1 MRMLTK
7 ALFAAA
13 GSLVLAGAA
22 TAAGHPVQTVSS
34 DAKIVRV
41 MLPDGS
47 VQQVRYRGA
56 VPPTLVVVPVR
67 RVAPPISLIGDDMFA
82 PFAMFD
88 QIAAEMDRHMDVMLR
103 QAAAARGAAAAGG
116 ARTGAAPGLTLTSGG
131 QTAPAGLVSYSF
143 SSTSVGGSTCSRS
156 VQMVSQG
163 EGKAPLVTEKVEG
176 DCGAAPSVAPPAAP
190 PAPAAPAAAAPAK
203 PKIDHRDTI

>member
-7 ALFAAA
+7 GLLAAA
-13 GSLVLAGAA
+13 GSLALAGAA
-22 TAAGHPVQTVSS
+22 TAAGPPAQTASS
-34 DAKIVRV
+34 DARILRV

-47 VQQVRYRGA
+47 VQQIRYRGA

-67 RVAPPISLIGDDMFA
+67 RVAPPMSLIADDLFA

-103 QAAAARGAAAAGG
+103 QAAAARGAAGAGG
-116 ARTGAAPGLTLTSGG
+116 ARTGAAPGPTLTSGG

-143 SSTSVGGSTCSRS
+143 SSTSVGGSSCSRS

-176 DCGAAPSVAPPAAP
+176 NCDAAPSVAAPAAP
-190 PAPAAPAAAAPAK
+190 PAPAAAAPAK

>member
-7 ALFAAA
+7 ALLAAA
-13 GSLVLAGAA
+13 GSLALAGAA
-22 TAAGHPVQTVSS
+22 TAAGHPAQTAPS
-34 DAKIVRV
+34 DAKILRV

-56 VPPTLVVVPVR
+56 LPPTLVVVPVR
-67 RVAPPISLIGDDMFA
+67 RVAPPMSLIADDMFA

-88 QIAAEMDRHMDVMLR
+88 QIAAEMDRHMDLMMR
-103 QAAAARGAAAAGG
+103 QAAAARGSDAAG
-116 ARTGAAPGLTLTSGG
+116 ARTGAPGLTLTSSG
-131 QTAPAGLVSYSF
+131 QTPPAGLVSYSF

-163 EGKAPLVTEKVEG
+163 NGKAPLVTEKVEG
-176 DCGAAPSVAPPAAP
+176 ECDGTPPVAAPAAP
-190 PAPAAPAAAAPAK
+190 IAPAAPATAAPAK